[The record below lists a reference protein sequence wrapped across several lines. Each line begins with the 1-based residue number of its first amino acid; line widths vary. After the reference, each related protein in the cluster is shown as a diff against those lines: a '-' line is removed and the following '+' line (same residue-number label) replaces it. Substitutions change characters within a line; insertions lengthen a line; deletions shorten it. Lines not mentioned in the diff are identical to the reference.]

1 MIEFIKHYRQSPRM
15 TRSLLFIFLSVAFKQ
30 NSLSKTAK
38 ELAIAKLIFT
48 QQLTRFTEA
57 PEVDTTATMLRAGLD
72 AAFHLNPRLRGY
84 VLDEQSHLR
93 KHVVIFVDGVRV
105 RDRVALDVPLLSDST
120 VHILQA
126 LSGG

>member
-1 MIEFIKHYRQSPRM
+1 MK
-15 TRSLLFIFLSVAFKQ
+15 RSLLFIFSFVAFEQ
-30 NSLSKTAK
+30 NSLCKTAK

-48 QQLTRFTEA
+48 QQLTRFTDA
-57 PEVDTTATMLRAGLD
+57 PEVDTSAAMLRAGLD
-72 AAFHLNPRLRGY
+72 AAFQLNPRLRGY
-84 VLDEQSHLR
+84 VLDEQGHLR

-105 RDRVALDVPLLSDST
+105 RDRDRAALAVPLLSDST

>member
-1 MIEFIKHYRQSPRM
+1 
-15 TRSLLFIFLSVAFKQ
+15 
-30 NSLSKTAK
+30 
-38 ELAIAKLIFT
+38 LAIAKLIFT

-57 PEVDTTATMLRAGLD
+57 PEVDTSATSLRAGLD
-72 AAFHLNPRLRGY
+72 VAFQLNPRLRGY
-84 VLDEQSHLR
+84 VLDEQDHLR

-105 RDRVALDVPLLSDST
+105 RDRQCGRDKLDVPLSSDST